1 MDYPIDFLEIH
12 MMLLTLSCRSSG
24 LILVYLFNIFQSLC
38 PLSAATSGIVKPLRQ
53 RIKDLET
60 INAKHQKINGELQ
73 QQVTQKDKKIEEL
86 MERINNPLKKMREDG
101 DL

>member
-1 MDYPIDFLEIH
+1 MNK
-12 MMLLTLSCRSSG
+12 TT
-24 LILVYLFNIFQSLC
+24 
-38 PLSAATSGIVKPLRQ
+38 ATGIVKPLRQ

-60 INAKHQKINGELQ
+60 INAEHQKINGELQ

-86 MERINNPLKKMREDG
+86 MERINNPLKKMRGDG

>member
-1 MDYPIDFLEIH
+1 MNK
-12 MMLLTLSCRSSG
+12 TT
-24 LILVYLFNIFQSLC
+24 
-38 PLSAATSGIVKPLRQ
+38 ATGIVKPLRQ
-53 RIKDLET
+53 RIKYLET
-60 INAKHQKINGELQ
+60 INAKHQKINGQLQ

>member
-1 MDYPIDFLEIH
+1 MNK
-12 MMLLTLSCRSSG
+12 TT
-24 LILVYLFNIFQSLC
+24 
-38 PLSAATSGIVKPLRQ
+38 ATGIVKPLRQ

-86 MERINNPLKKMREDG
+86 MERINNPLKKMRKDG

>member
-1 MDYPIDFLEIH
+1 MNK
-12 MMLLTLSCRSSG
+12 TT
-24 LILVYLFNIFQSLC
+24 
-38 PLSAATSGIVKPLRQ
+38 ATGIVKPLRQ

-60 INAKHQKINGELQ
+60 INATHQKINGKLQ

>member
-1 MDYPIDFLEIH
+1 MNK
-12 MMLLTLSCRSSG
+12 TT
-24 LILVYLFNIFQSLC
+24 
-38 PLSAATSGIVKPLRQ
+38 ATGIVKPLRQ

-60 INAKHQKINGELQ
+60 INAKHQKINGQLQ

>member
-1 MDYPIDFLEIH
+1 MNK
-12 MMLLTLSCRSSG
+12 TT
-24 LILVYLFNIFQSLC
+24 
-38 PLSAATSGIVKPLRQ
+38 ATGIVKPLRQ

-101 DL
+101 EL

>member
-1 MDYPIDFLEIH
+1 MNK
-12 MMLLTLSCRSSG
+12 TT
-24 LILVYLFNIFQSLC
+24 
-38 PLSAATSGIVKPLRQ
+38 ATGIVKPLRE
-53 RIKDLET
+53 RVRDLET

>member
-1 MDYPIDFLEIH
+1 MNK
-12 MMLLTLSCRSSG
+12 TT
-24 LILVYLFNIFQSLC
+24 
-38 PLSAATSGIVKPLRQ
+38 ATGIVKPLRQ

-86 MERINNPLKKMREDG
+86 MERINNPLKKMRGDG

>member
-1 MDYPIDFLEIH
+1 MNK
-12 MMLLTLSCRSSG
+12 TT
-24 LILVYLFNIFQSLC
+24 
-38 PLSAATSGIVKPLRQ
+38 ATGIVKPLRQ

-86 MERINNPLKKMREDG
+86 METINNPLKKMREDG

>member
-1 MDYPIDFLEIH
+1 MNK
-12 MMLLTLSCRSSG
+12 TT
-24 LILVYLFNIFQSLC
+24 
-38 PLSAATSGIVKPLRQ
+38 ATGIVKPLRQ

-101 DL
+101 DLWKLNL

>member
-1 MDYPIDFLEIH
+1 MNK
-12 MMLLTLSCRSSG
+12 TT
-24 LILVYLFNIFQSLC
+24 
-38 PLSAATSGIVKPLRQ
+38 ATGIVKPLRQ

-60 INAKHQKINGELQ
+60 INEKHQKINGKLQ

-86 MERINNPLKKMREDG
+86 MERINNPLNKMREDG

>member
-1 MDYPIDFLEIH
+1 MNK
-12 MMLLTLSCRSSG
+12 TT
-24 LILVYLFNIFQSLC
+24 
-38 PLSAATSGIVKPLRQ
+38 ATGIVKPLRQ

-86 MERINNPLKKMREDG
+86 MERINNPLNKMREDG

>member
-1 MDYPIDFLEIH
+1 MNK
-12 MMLLTLSCRSSG
+12 TT
-24 LILVYLFNIFQSLC
+24 
-38 PLSAATSGIVKPLRQ
+38 ATGIVTPLRQ

-86 MERINNPLKKMREDG
+86 METINNPLKKMREDG

>member
-1 MDYPIDFLEIH
+1 MNK
-12 MMLLTLSCRSSG
+12 TT
-24 LILVYLFNIFQSLC
+24 
-38 PLSAATSGIVKPLRQ
+38 ATGIVKPLRQ

>member
-1 MDYPIDFLEIH
+1 MNK
-12 MMLLTLSCRSSG
+12 T
-24 LILVYLFNIFQSLC
+24 
-38 PLSAATSGIVKPLRQ
+38 SATGIVKPLRQ

>member
-1 MDYPIDFLEIH
+1 MNK
-12 MMLLTLSCRSSG
+12 TT
-24 LILVYLFNIFQSLC
+24 
-38 PLSAATSGIVKPLRQ
+38 ATGIVKPLRQ
-53 RIKDLET
+53 RIRDLET

-73 QQVTQKDKKIEEL
+73 QQVSQKDKKIEEL

>member
-1 MDYPIDFLEIH
+1 MNK
-12 MMLLTLSCRSSG
+12 TT
-24 LILVYLFNIFQSLC
+24 
-38 PLSAATSGIVKPLRQ
+38 ATGIVKPLRQ

-73 QQVTQKDKKIEEL
+73 QQVTQKDKKIEQL

>member
-1 MDYPIDFLEIH
+1 MNK
-12 MMLLTLSCRSSG
+12 TT
-24 LILVYLFNIFQSLC
+24 
-38 PLSAATSGIVKPLRQ
+38 ATGVVKPLRQ